1 MALVICPEC
10 GNKISQYADIC
21 NQCGFPL
28 QKYLDKNKIT
38 DLTKTLI
45 CPKCGGY
52 DYICEF
58 TEDNS
63 IYIACEYCHTPYVQ
77 TELDAKAFEKNSLHE
92 WQKGNK
98 DFEADMAKKYGNGE
112 FDEDAYRHRKEIIAK
127 RVREREIAKSNHVTQ
142 NQQNIPKCPTCQ
154 STNIKKISATSKATN
169 AALFGLFGNK
179 RKKQFH
185 CNNCGYEW

>member
-1 MALVICPEC
+1 MLVICPEC
-10 GNKISQYADIC
+10 GTEVSQHTDKCIK
-21 NQCGFPL
+21 CGFPI
-28 QKYLDKNKIT
+28 KDFIADH
-38 DLTKTLI
+38 DLSDFEKTFV
-45 CPKCGGY
+45 CPKCGNYESYYG
-52 DYICEF
+52 F
-58 TEDNS
+58 SPNKPKH
-63 IYIACEYCHTPYVQ
+63 IACDFCGTPYIQ
-77 TELDAKAFEKNSLHE
+77 TSLTSKEYTALSLHE

>member
-63 IYIACEYCHTPYVQ
+63 IYIACKYCHTPYVQ